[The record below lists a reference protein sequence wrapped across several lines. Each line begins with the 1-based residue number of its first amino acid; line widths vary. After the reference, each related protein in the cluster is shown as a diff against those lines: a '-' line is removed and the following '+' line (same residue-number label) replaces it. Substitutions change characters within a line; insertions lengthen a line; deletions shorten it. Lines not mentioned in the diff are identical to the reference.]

1 MGKKKPKISSSSK
14 DKKKKTNNNKVISNS
29 IIVKKKKTP
38 EFFRFNI
45 NSHFFY
51 DFNDSKFLFSSLSNP
66 NIVIPNYNDIEFLS
80 NKILELDRI
89 VNINK
94 TQYISLSKD
103 IFNSIAKFHSEKFQ
117 PNDIEIFIMNEIAK
131 NKDRSKISC
140 RNLAEL
146 YTNTTGKIIHKSQ
159 INNIMRKRL
168 GLHYIKTCVKSSKL
182 HSKESKFLSFGFI
195 RTIIKAIKLGFK
207 ILFQDESIIL
217 CSNNNFRC
225 WRFINGNI
233 YYGNNLRNKKNLLL
247 LIGENEIIHYKITE
261 KNTNQDVFFEFCQ
274 ECLSSL
280 KKKGYEKYIIIL
292 DNLSSH
298 KTKKL
303 LNFYQSNNMNIV
315 FNVGYCSYFNSAE
328 LSFRSL
334 KKHLY
339 RKIFE
344 NINEVEKEVVS
355 FLSDSSFRKTLLAN
369 YKETLEQY
377 KMFYE
382 QNNNLTFNN
391 FDD

>member
-1 MGKKKPKISSSSK
+1 M
-14 DKKKKTNNNKVISNS
+14 S
-29 IIVKKKKTP
+29 I
-38 EFFRFNI
+38 FF
-45 NSHFFY
+45 
-51 DFNDSKFLFSSLSNP
+51 
-66 NIVIPNYNDIEFLS
+66 
-80 NKILELDRI
+80 
-89 VNINK
+89 
-94 TQYISLSKD
+94 
-103 IFNSIAKFHSEKFQ
+103 
-117 PNDIEIFIMNEIAK
+117 
-131 NKDRSKISC
+131 
-140 RNLAEL
+140 
-146 YTNTTGKIIHKSQ
+146 
-159 INNIMRKRL
+159 
-168 GLHYIKTCVKSSKL
+168 
-182 HSKESKFLSFGFI
+182 
-195 RTIIKAIKLGFK
+195 
-207 ILFQDESIIL
+207 
-217 CSNNNFRC
+217 
-225 WRFINGNI
+225 
-233 YYGNNLRNKKNLLL
+233 
-247 LIGENEIIHYKITE
+247 
-261 KNTNQDVFFEFCQ
+261 
-274 ECLSSL
+274 

-315 FNVGYCSYFNSAE
+315 FNVGYCSYFNSPE